1 MPIERSA
8 TNEQIAKLKVLAKKY
23 KHDYQKINFFDNHME
38 AFFTGSNTTKMGL
51 IENIPKDIDDAFYV
65 YANMK
70 RMNEEELERFKEMN
84 WKEYPWNFK
93 IFLFDYLIVN

>member
-8 TNEQIAKLKVLAKKY
+8 TNEQIVKLKVLAKKY
-23 KHDYQKINFFDNHME
+23 KHDYQKINFFDNYME
-38 AFFTGSNTTKMGL
+38 ALFTRSNTTKLSL
-51 IENIPKDIDDAFYV
+51 IENIPKDLDDAFYV

-70 RMNEEELERFKEMN
+70 RMSEEELERYKEMN

-93 IFLFDYLIVN
+93 IFLFDYLIIN